1 MVKFT
6 FGRPVPAMSPYEESY
21 VLASMPRRTIEREY
35 YTRQNNYSNCQKA
48 YKHSYSIVSWMKM
61 AVAILVVGILVLVLS
76 QSLKAVVMVAMLMV
90 VAKIF
95 YTRRLKRKADF
106 AQERFEACPSLDQ
119 IKSRDDF
126 RKSAPADISFEMGS
140 IPRAKSNLDDF
151 KLDDDF
157 WADRT
162 KPEGT
167 QPQVVFET
175 DDGDA
180 FGHIDEPEVTD
191 ELKDVE
197 CDGMTNDV
205 DESEDAECDDE
216 IEADDTD
223 DKLENLSKMI
233 RELEDLIRQ
242 K

>member
-1 MVKFT
+1 MVKFV
-6 FGRPVPAMSPYEESY
+6 FGKPIPAASPYEESY

-35 YTRQNNYSNCQKA
+35 YTRQENRDTCQKA
-48 YKHSYSIVSWMKM
+48 YKRSYSPVSWAKM
-61 AVAILVVGILVLVLS
+61 ILVIAFVSILVLVLS
-76 QSLKAVVMVAMLMV
+76 RSLKVVALVALLMV
-90 VAKIF
+90 IAKLLR
-95 YTRRLKRKADF
+95 TRSLRRKADF

-157 WADRT
+157 WTDRT

-216 IEADDTD
+216 IEADDAD